1 MATARTEYY
10 NRIDLIT
17 VRVGTAV
24 VKKLFEKRV
33 DDLKPENRDINTWN
47 VDAFMEV
54 NRRCILQK
62 RPSETK
68 KFHLY
73 PKQPKQRDYTTWDSL
88 TFIYVLIGV
97 CKLDE
102 RTRGNLHKLRDIRNR
117 VHHLNEPVM
126 KLEDYQEILKHLK
139 EILESCFTAI
149 NADNFKTAIMN
160 EFYELEHGTLSV
172 SDLTKF
178 YHERTEQHKKQME
191 SIMTKQSN
199 DIRKIGKQLDELLK
213 RKNQKEVNFP
223 PEREGTDQTTDD
235 INEQFDD
242 PSLSPRHSEATESSI
257 QQQSVGDSLPLYSG
271 DQGNDQQCRECGE
284 DTFIIQ
290 DLRISCDDESC
301 SYWLHATCLLGPS
314 HKITEDFVKNLP
326 FLCKSHR
333 K

>member
-199 DIRKIGKQLDELLK
+199 D
-213 RKNQKEVNFP
+213 
-223 PEREGTDQTTDD
+223 
-235 INEQFDD
+235 D